1 MMDAEKALG
10 IAAGVDPELAE
21 RLRFILEI
29 DKLKSVLRQT
39 MLADDSRRENS
50 AEHSWHLAMT
60 AMALAPFADEPV
72 DLERVVKILL
82 VHDIVE
88 IDAGDVFIY
97 DAEARAAVAQAEL
110 EAADRIFGMLPDPP
124 GSDLRSA
131 WDEYEARETPEA
143 KFAYSCDRLQPLM
156 LNLSIGGGS
165 WNRHGIT
172 ADQVKKINGGIA
184 LGMTKVWQ
192 AAEAMLDA
200 AVADGALAPP
210 PAAG

>member
-29 DKLKSVLRQT
+29 DKLKNVLRQT

-60 AMALAPFADEPV
+60 ALALAPFADEPI

-97 DAEARAAVAQAEL
+97 DAEARAAVAQVEH
-110 EAADRIFGMLPDPP
+110 EAADRIFGMLPDPS

-172 ADQVKKINGGIA
+172 ADRVKKINGGIA

>member
-1 MMDAEKALG
+1 MDANKALG
-10 IAAGVDPELAE
+10 IAADLDTDLAD

-29 DKLKSVLRQT
+29 DQLKSVLRQT
-39 MLADDSRRENS
+39 LLADGSRQENS

-60 AMALAPFADEPV
+60 ALALAPFADEPV
-72 DLERVVKILL
+72 DMQRVVKILL

-88 IDAGDVFIY
+88 VDAGDVFIY
-97 DAEARAAVAQAEL
+97 DAEARAAVAEAEQK
-110 EAADRIFGMLPDPP
+110 AADRIFGMLPDPQ

-143 KFAYSCDRLQPLM
+143 KFAYSCDRLQPLL

-165 WNRHGIT
+165 WNHHGIT

-184 LGMTKVWQ
+184 LGLTKVWE
-192 AAEAMLDA
+192 AAEAMLDE
-200 AVADGALAPP
+200 AVADGSLAPAP
-210 PAAG
+210 DEAG

>member
-1 MMDAEKALG
+1 MDADKALG
-10 IAAGVDPELAE
+10 IAADLDSDLAD

-29 DKLKSVLRQT
+29 DQLKSVLRQT
-39 MLADDSRRENS
+39 LLADGSRKENS

-60 AMALAPFADEPV
+60 ALALAPFADEPV
-72 DLERVVKILL
+72 DMQRVVTILL

-97 DAEARAAVAQAEL
+97 DAEARAAVAVAEQ
-110 EAADRIFGMLPDPP
+110 EAADRIFAMLPDPQ
-124 GSDLRSA
+124 GTELRSA

-143 KFAYSCDRLQPLM
+143 KFAYSCDRLQPLL

-165 WNRHGIT
+165 WNHHGIT
-172 ADQVKKINGGIA
+172 ADQVKQINGGIA
-184 LGMTKVWQ
+184 LGLTSVWH

-200 AVADGALAPP
+200 AVADGSLAPP
-210 PAAG
+210 PA

>member
-1 MMDAEKALG
+1 MDAESALKV
-10 IAAGVDPELAE
+10 AADVNPELAQ

-29 DKLKSVLRQT
+29 DKLKTVLRQT
-39 MLADDSRRENS
+39 MLADDSRQENS

-60 AMALAPFADEPV
+60 ALALAPFADEPV

-97 DAEARAAVAQAEL
+97 DAEARAAIAVAEQ
-110 EAADRIFGMLPDPP
+110 EAADRIFAMLPDPE
-124 GSDLRSA
+124 GRDLRSA

-156 LNLSIGGGS
+156 LNLAIGGGS

-172 ADQVKKINGGIA
+172 ADQVKNINGGIA
-184 LGMTKVWQ
+184 LGLTKLWEV
-192 AAEAMLDA
+192 AEAMLDA
-200 AVADGALAPP
+200 AVADGSLLPAP
-210 PAAG
+210 

>member
-1 MMDAEKALG
+1 MDAEKALG

>member
-1 MMDAEKALG
+1 MMDAESALAV
-10 IAAGVDPELAE
+10 AADVNAELAQ

-29 DKLKSVLRQT
+29 DKLKTVLRQT
-39 MLADDSRRENS
+39 MLADDTRQENS

-60 AMALAPFADEPV
+60 ALALAPFADEPV

-97 DAEARAAVAQAEL
+97 DADARAAVAVAEQ
-110 EAADRIFGMLPDPP
+110 EAADRIFAMLPDPE
-124 GSDLRSA
+124 GADLRSA
-131 WDEYEARETPEA
+131 WDEYEAKETPEA

-156 LNLSIGGGS
+156 LNLAIGGGS

-172 ADQVKKINGGIA
+172 SDQVKKINGGIA
-184 LGMTKVWQ
+184 LGLTKAWEV
-192 AAEAMLDA
+192 AEAMLDA
-200 AVADGALAPP
+200 AVADGSLLP
-210 PAAG
+210 PA

>member
-1 MMDAEKALG
+1 MDADKALE
-10 IAAGVDPELAE
+10 IAAEINPDLAD

-29 DKLKSVLRQT
+29 DRLKSVMRQT
-39 MLADDSRRENS
+39 MLADDSRNENS

-60 AMALAPFADEPV
+60 ALVLAPFAAEPV
-72 DLERVVKILL
+72 DLARVVKILL

-97 DAEARAAVAQAEL
+97 DAEARAAVAEAEQQ
-110 EAADRIFGMLPDPP
+110 AADRIFAMLPDPE
-124 GSDLRSA
+124 GSELRAA

-165 WNRHGIT
+165 WVRHGIT
-172 ADQVKKINGGIA
+172 VDQVKKINGGIA
-184 LGMTKVWQ
+184 LGLDGVWE

-200 AVADGALAPP
+200 SVADGSLAPSP
-210 PAAG
+210 DL

>member
-1 MMDAEKALG
+1 MMDADKALE
-10 IAAGVDPELAE
+10 IAAEINPDLAD

-29 DKLKSVLRQT
+29 DRLKSVMRQT
-39 MLADDSRRENS
+39 MLADDSRNENS

-60 AMALAPFADEPV
+60 ALVLAPFAAEPV
-72 DLERVVKILL
+72 DLARVVKILL

-97 DAEARAAVAQAEL
+97 DAEARAAVAEAEQQ
-110 EAADRIFGMLPDPP
+110 AADRIFAMLPDPE
-124 GSDLRSA
+124 GSELRAA

-165 WNRHGIT
+165 WVRHGIT
-172 ADQVKKINGGIA
+172 VDQVKKINGGIA
-184 LGMTKVWQ
+184 LGLDGVWE

-200 AVADGALAPP
+200 SVADGSLAPSP
-210 PAAG
+210 DL

>member
-1 MMDAEKALG
+1 MDADKAIG
-10 IAAGVDPELAE
+10 MAAEIDTDLAE
-21 RLRFILEI
+21 RLRFVLEM

-39 MLADDSRRENS
+39 MLADGSRQENS

-60 AMALAPFADEPV
+60 ALALAPFADEPV

-97 DAEARAAVAQAEL
+97 DAEARAAVAQAE
-110 EAADRIFGMLPDPP
+110 EDAADRIFGMLPEPQ

-156 LNLSIGGGS
+156 LNLAIGGGS

-184 LGMTKVWQ
+184 LGLSRVWEI
-192 AAEAMLDA
+192 ADAILDA
-200 AVADGALAPP
+200 SVADGTLAPP
-210 PAAG
+210 PS